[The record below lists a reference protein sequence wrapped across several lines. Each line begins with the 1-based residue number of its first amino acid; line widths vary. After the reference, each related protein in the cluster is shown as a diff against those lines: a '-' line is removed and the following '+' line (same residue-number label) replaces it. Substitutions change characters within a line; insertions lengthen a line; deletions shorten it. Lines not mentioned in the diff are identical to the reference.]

1 MNKTSGPS
9 CQLCQRT
16 LELTFHHLI
25 PRKMHRRTFF
35 KKHYAKAQLQAGIM
49 VCRLCHKAI
58 HRFYDEMTLA
68 KQYHSL
74 ELLLNSE
81 LIQQHLLWASKQ
93 KR

>member
-1 MNKTSGPS
+1 
-9 CQLCQRT
+9 
-16 LELTFHHLI
+16 
-25 PRKMHRRTFF
+25 MHRRTFF